1 MDSHVSSVDHGHS
14 QASGGE
20 KLSSSWQKP
29 THSRS
34 SSTASSRHSRLN
46 IKDWEVM
53 DDFPVDVNFTGEN
66 MQDANTPGICEGYLM
81 KRRKWPLKGWHKRYF
96 VLDKGILRY
105 TKNPHDFSKGKMHGS
120 LDVSLAV
127 MSVNKKARRI
137 DLDAGDN
144 LYHMKAKTQEL
155 YYIWVTKLSAHRM
168 YKKNEAAHIHNGFLQ
183 ALSHGS
189 HLSHKNSAMQDMGTS
204 VSNVGESLPCVNPAI
219 NGKVSA
225 WLQSQEP
232 DFCAQELTRCQM
244 ELNELQRL
252 VQKLQSL
259 ESNQLVNNG
268 DLQRIISM
276 QNLLLE
282 KPKKKSSKIWG
293 HSRTLSRVEALGMP
307 FRGITKSLSSSHL
320 TSSSHLGTSVPSI
333 PDYVLTQGTPPAS
346 ISSEDKKLHQDIC
359 SMAQKVHASLRTTH
373 EALIQERQR
382 LHDAWSSRELHQT
395 SAQINNLC
403 SLAELDVNSRHTKI
417 HKLSVSSN
425 SSDESFRTV
434 LQRKSGSGRSSLVR
448 VPSVADSVAEY
459 FDACDELMCASSSE
473 ISDESGLSDGSSN
486 SEPDEAHAMATRK
499 YRASLSRA
507 PPKSNIIKNTGG
519 RTSLPAVCPDNS
531 HVGLMTIL
539 YNNIGKDLSRVSM
552 PAALNEPVC
561 LLQRLCEELEYSDL
575 LDSANHTDDPYQRMV
590 YIAAFAISGYATA
603 QFRNRYKPFNPV
615 LGETFE
621 CIREDRGFRYISE
634 QVSHHPP
641 ISACHAESENFNFW
655 QDQRWKNKFWGK
667 SLEIMPT
674 GMVNVTLKKYGDHYE
689 WNKVVTC
696 IHNVLSQQRYL
707 EHYGEVVIR
716 NLNSSVC
723 TCKITFVKSRYW
735 GSDGSKNEVQGQ
747 VLDEAGNVVHRF
759 GGFWHEGIFCDT
771 LPNPQCIWKP
781 NPQPKNYLLY
791 YGFSSFAMEMNEL
804 TPDLKPLLP
813 PTDTRL
819 RPDQRLL
826 EEGKI
831 QETDKKKDEVE
842 EKQRERRKILAKKG
856 EEHIPRFFRKSLDG
870 AGREVWLYNGTYWK
884 IRENPGFSN
893 VKNLDL
899 W

>member
-1 MDSHVSSVDHGHS
+1 MDYHGSSVDQVQS
-14 QASGGE
+14 QTSGAE
-20 KLSSSWQKP
+20 RVSSSWHKP

-53 DDFPVDVNFTGEN
+53 DVFPADLNLTAEN
-66 MQDANTPGICEGYLM
+66 MQDVNTPGICEGYLM
-81 KRRKWPLKGWHKRYF
+81 KRRKRPLKGWHKRYF
-96 VLDKGILRY
+96 VLDNGILRY
-105 TKNPHDFSKGKMHGS
+105 SKNQHDFSKGKMHGA

-137 DLDAGDN
+137 DLDAGDI
-144 LYHMKAKTQEL
+144 LYHMKAKTPDL
-155 YYIWVTKLSAHRM
+155 YYKWVTKLSAHRM
-168 YKKNEAAHIHNGFLQ
+168 YKKNKAANVHNGFLQ
-183 ALSHGS
+183 ALSHAS
-189 HLSHKNSAMQDMGTS
+189 HLSPKNSPMQDMGTS
-204 VSNVGESLPCVNPAI
+204 YVGEPLPCVNPAI

-225 WLQSQEP
+225 WLQTQEP
-232 DFCAQELTRCQM
+232 DICAQELTRCQM
-244 ELNELQRL
+244 ELTELQQL
-252 VQKLQSL
+252 VQKLHSL
-259 ESNQLVNNG
+259 ESGQMVNNG

-276 QNLLLE
+276 QNLLLD
-282 KPKKKSSKIWG
+282 KPKKKTGKIWG

-320 TSSSHLGTSVPSI
+320 NSSSHLGTSVSSI
-333 PDYVLTQGTPPAS
+333 PDYVSTQATPSTPT
-346 ISSEDKKLHQDIC
+346 SSENKKLHQDIC
-359 SMAQKVHASLRTTH
+359 SMSLKVHASLRTAH
-373 EALIQERQR
+373 ETLAQERQR
-382 LHDAWSSRELHQT
+382 LQEAWSSRELQQTT

-403 SLAELDVNSRHTKI
+403 SLAELDVKSRHTKI
-417 HKLSVSSN
+417 HNLSVSSV
-425 SSDESFRTV
+425 SSEESFHTV
-434 LQRKSGSGRSSLVR
+434 LQRKSGSGRSFSFR
-448 VPSVADSVAEY
+448 APSVADSAAEY

-473 ISDESGLSDGSSN
+473 MSDESGLSDGSSN
-486 SEPDEAHAMATRK
+486 SEPDEAYAMASRK
-499 YRASLSRA
+499 YRASLSKA
-507 PPKSNIIKNTGG
+507 PPKLNTIKNTGR
-519 RTSLPAVCPDNS
+519 RTTLPAVCPDNS

-575 LDSANHTDDPYQRMV
+575 LDTANHTDDPYQRMV

-603 QFRNRYKPFNPV
+603 QYRNRYKPFNPV

-641 ISACHAESENFNFW
+641 ISACHAESDNFNFW

-707 EHYGEVVIR
+707 EHYGEVIIR
-716 NLNSSVC
+716 NLKSSVC

-747 VLDEAGNVVHRF
+747 VLDESGNVVHRF

-781 NPQPKNYLLY
+781 NPQPKNYMLY
-791 YGFSSFAMEMNEL
+791 YGFSSFAIEMNEL

-813 PTDTRL
+813 LTDTRL

-831 QETDKKKDEVE
+831 EETDKKKDEVE
-842 EKQRERRKILAKKG
+842 ENQRERRKILAKRG
-856 EEHIPRFFRKSLDG
+856 EEHIPRFFRKTLDA

-884 IRENPGFSN
+884 IRENPGFVN
-893 VKNLDL
+893 VKNLEL

>member
-14 QASGGE
+14 QASGVE
-20 KLSSSWQKP
+20 KLSSVRHKP

-66 MQDANTPGICEGYLM
+66 MQDANTPGICEDYLM

-105 TKNPHDFSKGKMHGS
+105 TKTPHDFSKGKMHGS

-144 LYHMKAKTQEL
+144 LYHMKAKTQDSYHL
-155 YYIWVTKLSAHRM
+155 WVTKLSAHRM

-189 HLSHKNSAMQDMGTS
+189 HLSHKNSPMQDMGTS
-204 VSNVGESLPCVNPAI
+204 VSNVGENLPYVNPAI

-232 DFCAQELTRCQM
+232 DLCAQEFTRCQI

-259 ESNQLVNNG
+259 ESGQVVNNG
-268 DLQRIISM
+268 DLQKIISM
-276 QNLLLE
+276 QNHLLD
-282 KPKKKSSKIWG
+282 KPKKKSGKIWG
-293 HSRTLSRVEALGMP
+293 HSRTLSRVEALGM
-307 FRGITKSLSSSHL
+307 LSSSHL
-320 TSSSHLGTSVPSI
+320 TSSSQLGTSVPSI
-333 PDYVLTQGTPPAS
+333 PDYVSTQATPPAPN
-346 ISSEDKKLHQDIC
+346 SSEGKKLHQDIC
-359 SMAQKVHASLRTTH
+359 SMSQKVHASLRTAH
-373 EALIQERQR
+373 DALSQERQR
-382 LHDAWSSRELHQT
+382 LQDAWSSRELHQTT

-403 SLAELDVNSRHTKI
+403 SLAE
-417 HKLSVSSN
+417 
-425 SSDESFRTV
+425 
-434 LQRKSGSGRSSLVR
+434 SGSGRSSSTR
-448 VPSVADSVAEY
+448 APSVTDSVAEY
-459 FDACDELMCASSSE
+459 FDACDDLMCASSSE
-473 ISDESGLSDGSSN
+473 ISDESGLSDGSIN

-499 YRASLSRA
+499 YRASLSKA
-507 PPKSNIIKNTGG
+507 PPKSNIIENTGR

-575 LDSANHTDDPYQRMV
+575 LDFANHTDDPYQRMV
-590 YIAAFAISGYATA
+590 YVAAFAISGYATA

-674 GMVNVTLKKYGDHYE
+674 GIVNVTLKKYGDHYE

-781 NPQPKNYLLY
+781 NPQPKNYLVY

-804 TPDLKPLLP
+804 TTDLKSLLP

-842 EKQRERRKILAKKG
+842 EKQRERRKILAKRG
-856 EEHIPRFFRKSLDG
+856 EEHIPRFFRKSLDA

-884 IRENPGFSN
+884 IRENPGFPN